1 MGRYLFELIRDAD
14 GEKATSLTFELRDCE
29 GCKGPQTSS
38 TTKLAPT
45 PKYPIAASTGSAA
58 GSASE
63 KSSSSDSGLSTSAL
77 AGIVIGSLAG
87 AFLLLGG
94 VVFWM
99 LRRKRR
105 RARAASGP
113 TTGASYRTPA
123 GASGSEPSSSIEL
136 ADREKNPAPPNAGP
150 GAEGGEGGTELPREP
165 APPYS
170 RFPPGTRR
178 P

>member
-1 MGRYLFELIRDAD
+1 MIRDAD
-14 GEKATSLTFELRDCE
+14 GEKTTSLTFELRQCE

-38 TTKLAPT
+38 TAKVASST

-58 GSASE
+58 GSSSE
-63 KSSSSDSGLSTSAL
+63 KSSSSDSDPSTSAL

-94 VVFWM
+94 VVFWI

-105 RARAASGP
+105 RARAASGQ

-136 ADREKNPAPPNAGP
+136 ADREKNPAPRTADRSV
-150 GAEGGEGGTELPREP
+150 EGGEGGTELPREP

-170 RFPPGTRR
+170 RFPPGTPR